1 MTVEPAL
8 KPIRDKIV
16 EGFLVE
22 ALQNVDVSGATQHA
36 RVHAVPDALRAPVEA
51 LFDEWAKRNGGIPV
65 EVACYLAC
73 PGESEEDPDTWHR
86 FGYLLAHEYAGSG
99 LAWSDD
105 YPEAH
110 WNVPYGEL
118 IVWVPEAVGDTVCD
132 LYIGGALHSFDGV
145 EVYGLEQLNNLIEM
159 EDKEHD

>member
-22 ALQNVDVSGATQHA
+22 ALQDVDVGGATQYA
-36 RVHAVPDALRAPVEA
+36 RVCSVPDSLRAPVEA
-51 LFDEWAKRNGGIPV
+51 LFDEWARRNGGIPV

-73 PGESEEDPDTWHR
+73 PDEHEEDPDTWHR
-86 FGYLLAHEYAGSG
+86 FGYLLAHEHEGSG

-105 YPEAH
+105 HPKHH
-110 WNVPYGEL
+110 WKVPHGAL
-118 IVWVPEAVGDTVCD
+118 VVWVPETVGETVCD
-132 LYIGGALHSFDGV
+132 LYIGGDLHSFDGV
-145 EVYGLEQLNNLIEM
+145 EVYGLEQLNKLIELK
-159 EDKEHD
+159 DAEHD